1 MIFSGTPARAPKYLN
16 RDISSSP
23 TSVLISIPGTTSI
36 PNFSP
41 LAIASSKPATL
52 SWSVMEIAARF
63 SFFARETTSRGVQ
76 VPSEYIV
83 CICKSI
89 FGKIPLLFSYY
100 LNWEEEE
107 FLAQLEKFQAAR
119 AERNRKLIKK
129 LKELGMEINHGE
141 LKGLSGRGV
150 ISRLHIARL
159 MVRKEYVSSIG
170 NAFERWLNPGKPA
183 YVKKMNVSP
192 FQIIEL
198 ILKTGGVPVFAHP
211 FLSKR
216 DDLIPHLVKAG
227 LKGIEVYHSAHDSRV
242 TQYYQ
247 KVAQKY
253 HLLITG
259 GSDCHGEAKD
269 RVLMGK
275 VKVPV
280 SVLRVLKKA
289 AREEA
294 LSVK

>member
-1 MIFSGTPARAPKYLN
+1 LPNIDLHIHTIYSDGTWTPREVVLRAKKLN
-16 RDISSSP
+16 
-23 TSVLISIPGTTSI
+23 LAAISITDHDSVAG
-36 PNFSP
+36 
-41 LAIASSKPATL
+41 LEEAIARGEKLGIEVVPGIEMSTD
-52 SWSVMEIAARF
+52 VGEDEIHIL
-63 SFFARETTSRGVQ
+63 G
-76 VPSEYIV
+76 
-83 CICKSI
+83 
-89 FGKIPLLFSYY
+89 YY
-100 LNWEEEE
+100 LNWKEEE
-107 FLAQLEKFQAAR
+107 FLAQLEKFQGAR
-119 AERNRKLIKK
+119 AKRNRKLIKK
-129 LKELGMEINHGE
+129 LKELGMEINHRE
-141 LKGLSGRGV
+141 LEGLVAGGV

-159 MVRKEYVSSIG
+159 MVRKGYVSSIG
-170 NAFERWLNPGKPA
+170 NAFEKWLNPGKPA
-183 YVKKMNVSP
+183 YVKRMNVSP

-198 ILKTGGVPVFAHP
+198 ISKAEGVPVFAHP

-269 RVLMGK
+269 KVLMGK

-289 AREEA
+289 AREEI